1 VSHGFQTSIYTI
13 DKTFALQDANHIA
26 QRRER
31 PHEAFL
37 PSWRCIGATAGNL
50 RRLADRRYTPGVYD
64 PSLPRHIP
72 SAPVLSIAS
81 AARTGDDSAVTMRV
95 RYAHSSWPVYPITP
109 KRAPSPHLD
118 LFGGLYK
125 VNDGRSCGVLKKIK
139 SQAVMNLRR
148 DATGGD
154 HMEGTDA
161 DLVATH
167 LDQANHQADVYVR
180 LRQYDISGK
189 ANAKMVRKSLNGATA

>member
-1 VSHGFQTSIYTI
+1 
-13 DKTFALQDANHIA
+13 
-26 QRRER
+26 
-31 PHEAFL
+31 
-37 PSWRCIGATAGNL
+37 
-50 RRLADRRYTPGVYD
+50 
-64 PSLPRHIP
+64 
-72 SAPVLSIAS
+72 
-81 AARTGDDSAVTMRV
+81 
-95 RYAHSSWPVYPITP
+95 
-109 KRAPSPHLD
+109 
-118 LFGGLYK
+118 
-125 VNDGRSCGVLKKIK
+125 
-139 SQAVMNLRR
+139 MNLRR

>member
-1 VSHGFQTSIYTI
+1 MRRSCPLG
-13 DKTFALQDANHIA
+13 DASEEQPPISDDHQIA
-26 QRRER
+26 
-31 PHEAFL
+31 
-37 PSWRCIGATAGNL
+37 AT
-50 RRLADRRYTPGVYD
+50 TPCVYD
-64 PSLPRHIP
+64 PSLPRHFP

-109 KRAPSPHLD
+109 KRASSPHLD

-125 VNDGRSCGVLKKIK
+125 VNDGRSCGVLKEIK

-154 HMEGTDA
+154 QTEGTDA

-180 LRQYDISGK
+180 LRQYDLSGK
-189 ANAKMVRKSLNGATA
+189 ANAKVVRKPLNGATA